1 MMMGEF
7 RLLKKILSVLIM
19 SVFLCSPAA
28 AAEIFDIDMSATP
41 IVEALRGLGYRSN
54 RNIVINGDLQG
65 TVTLSLHNTNFEDC
79 INLLAMTHNFTY
91 NEKNGVVLVSP
102 AKTMKQMASI
112 RLDHLNLES
121 AKEQMKLLFDEDDIA
136 INPETSTVSVAGSTA
151 QINQAREQLK
161 AIDQPQP
168 QIMVKTTVIELS
180 KNKSRELGFTYGT
193 DPWSKDTSKGGY
205 DGFKFLVTAAH
216 EETFGKSK
224 LLARPSVAVFSG
236 RKATIMM
243 GDEVPVFTSTST
255 STGAS
260 NDATVSVE
268 YKDVG
273 VKLDVVPRVNDQDR
287 ETITM
292 EIKPTISSITD
303 WISSGNN
310 RAPQISTREAET
322 ILRVKSGQTILL
334 GGLLRDEI
342 IKTTTGV
349 PLLSKLPFLGELF
362 KKRSKNKDKTEILIA
377 LTPTIIHEV
386 NGVPDV
392 AEQKMSPALHQELGE
407 MQSESVDN
415 NISKADQDTLDKENA
430 RLNEQLRDKNK
441 TLQEKEK
448 LIKKLTKELNE
459 NSKTMKEFIRQS
471 NGETKNGKQAA

>member
-1 MMMGEF
+1 MGEF
-7 RLLKKILSVLIM
+7 RLLKKLLSALLM
-19 SVFLCSPAA
+19 CVFFCSPAA

-54 RNIVINGDLQG
+54 RNIVINGELQG

-79 INLLAMTHNFTY
+79 IDLLATTHNFTY
-91 NEKNGVVLVSP
+91 SEKNGVVLVSP

-112 RLDHLNLES
+112 RLDHLNLSS

-136 INPETSTVSVAGSTA
+136 INPETSTISVAGSTA

-161 AIDQPQP
+161 GIDHPQP

-180 KNKSRELGFTYGT
+180 KSKSRDLGFTYST
-193 DPWSKDTSKGGY
+193 DPWGKDTSKSGY
-205 DGFKFLVTAAH
+205 DGFKFLITAAH
-216 EETFGKSK
+216 EESFGKSK

-236 RKATIMM
+236 RKATILM

-255 STGAS
+255 SSGTV
-260 NDATVSVE
+260 NDATVNVE

-273 VKLDVVPRVNDQDR
+273 VKLEVVPRINDQDK

-292 EIKPTISSITD
+292 EIKPTISSITE

-310 RAPQISTREAET
+310 TAPQISTREAET

-342 IKTTTGV
+342 INTTKGV

-362 KKRSKNKDKTEILIA
+362 KKRSKSKDKTEILIA

-392 AEQKMSPALHQELGE
+392 AEQKLTPGLHKTLGE
-407 MQSESVDN
+407 TQSEVIDN
-415 NISKADQDTLDKENA
+415 NIPKAEQDALDKENEK
-430 RLNEQLRDKNK
+430 LQEQLQDKNK
-441 TLQEKEK
+441 ALKEKER

-459 NSKTMKEFIRQS
+459 SSKTMKEFIKQN
-471 NGETKNGKQAA
+471 NGESKNGKQAA